1 MVAVGE
7 GGVREVLV
15 VRFMA
20 ECTVVVAER
29 GGGEGE
35 VAVPGR
41 RWTGKRMR

>member
-20 ECTVVVAER
+20 CTARLAGERGR
-29 GGGEGE
+29 GGGVG
-35 VAVPGR
+35 VVDG
-41 RWTGKRMR
+41 GRMR